1 MSSEILPAPLT
12 TTSFAILG
20 LLAIQPWTTYE
31 LAQQMERTLNRMWPR
46 ARSKLYEEPKKLV
59 AHGLAV
65 ASSEQIGKRP
75 RTVYSITRA
84 GRRALVEWLRTPG
97 AGPVLE
103 FEQLTKLF
111 FADHGRKQDAL
122 ATLDAT
128 SAWAAEQLAVFAEAA
143 SEYLEG
149 RGGFPE
155 RIATTVL
162 SARFEVD
169 FYLATQRWAQWGAP
183 SLSSGRTTRPR
194 LRRGGDTRGH
204 LVRAAAVASC
214 RLPAD
219 RLTGAPLLRRHTN
232 PAVDADRL
240 GVEIRTGHALEPRPT
255 PAPPG
260 DRVAGGTARP
270 SAGWP

>member
-1 MSSEILPAPLT
+1 LSSSNRRPPLT

-59 AHGLAV
+59 AHRLAV
-65 ASSEQIGKRP
+65 AAREQVGNRP
-75 RTVYSITRA
+75 RTVYSITPA
-84 GRRALVEWLRTPG
+84 GRRALAEWLQTPG

-143 SEYLEG
+143 TDYLAG
-149 RGGFPE
+149 RGPFPQ

-162 SARFEVD
+162 GARFAVD
-169 FYLATQRWAQWGAP
+169 FYLTTLQWARWARTLVEQWPDDP
-183 SLSSGRTTRPR
+183 SEATVEAAILEE
-194 LRRGGDTRGH
+194 
-204 LVRAAAVASC
+204 LVQRAS
-214 RLPAD
+214 
-219 RLTGAPLLRRHTN
+219 TGA
-232 PAVDADRL
+232 
-240 GVEIRTGHALEPRPT
+240 
-255 PAPPG
+255 
-260 DRVAGGTARP
+260 AR
-270 SAGWP
+270 